1 MSSRTEEVITVV
13 TTTHKL
19 IKDDVT
25 FTEEKKETI
34 ITTPSGSK
42 LKEIHVHTRRIG
54 DKAFVVET
62 EDGNKS
68 EETEMSDDDLKEFH
82 KQWKRE
88 WTPSLTQ
95 DMISKAI
102 KEASEKEAEQ

>member
-1 MSSRTEEVITVV
+1 MSSRTEEVISMV

-19 IKDDVT
+19 IKGDVT

-34 ITTPSGSK
+34 ITTPSGSQ
-42 LKEIHVHTRRIG
+42 LKEIDVHSRQIG
-54 DKAFVVET
+54 DKSFVVSI

-68 EETEMSDDDLKEFH
+68 ETTNMSDDDLEEFH
-82 KQWKRE
+82 EQWNRE

-95 DMISKAI
+95 DVISKAI
-102 KEASEKEAEQ
+102 KEASGKETGE